1 MYNDR
6 SMSDQILIKSKAIPS
21 NPRSKNYPAGAT
33 VVRSGSG
40 GGSTVVSGGS
50 GGNNIDVLKVDDI
63 RSLTDKNVF
72 SSLRALFEIRSRI
85 IKKEDLAE
93 YTDDNIFSSL
103 RTIEEVDARIQNVL
117 NVLEKGLGEKLSKVD
132 NDTAAGLITFLKGL
146 ISEGFIKAQEGI
158 ELGDFL
164 SGILGTGGCFKVDPK
179 TGKSYIEADEMY
191 IRLKAV
197 FDSLEIRN
205 TTHIGG
211 QQILSPAGMTCIRV
225 EEYPTFYR
233 CYLKADDGSKAVL
246 NLFAEG
252 DQAQCRDMNVLE
264 GVYENISNQ
273 YYWRLVV
280 GIGQD
285 YIDLSKGDCDSTST
299 IPLPGDSICQL
310 GNRTDKGRQN
320 AIVLSTVGPDA
331 PSFKQYAGIDSYSLE
346 GKEVTKLS
354 PDGNK
359 LTGVLHIE
367 GGSTGAGNL
376 SDLPDEIQEA
386 VQVGSVNLIVNS
398 GFTGNYESENL
409 EPDSMLSPDS
419 EMYNN
424 PLNSWSGTAT
434 VLEDDKSSSGCSA
447 EIGAISQN
455 IKGMIPGEKYVFSF
469 RAKGTDITVAM
480 GTFSLS
486 QPLTGGLEKYIV
498 KFTFSGES
506 TLLLSGTAV
515 ICDLK
520 LERGTVPTDWTLSP
534 YDNEKFYA
542 KFQSL
547 SYLTSAIKDGSV
559 DVLGGLILASM
570 LQLGNHKDGKMQ
582 KVTSGISGIYNDD
595 NDVAQWGG
603 GTFEQ
608 AIRAVMMFKDNP
620 SYQPSED
627 ELKSIAKFVVTHGGR
642 SILNDV
648 VVRGYIYALGG
659 VFSGKVSIADG
670 KILLNEDGTGHLA
683 DGKLSWDLDGLSVTG
698 AIQTPYRSWAIDQSS
713 KYVLDIDKYR
723 YVFVSYRKPIYDKDD
738 ISRINLPDVVEG
750 RNGAEIRIFTSH
762 ERFTQ
767 DTEPVYIQYGLPI
780 WYPGYNYYKDPPLHT
795 LLLKGKE
802 AVFRCMD
809 FGGAVGWWLQ
819 NYNDFTAEELNP
831 VEYERV

>member
-1 MYNDR
+1 
-6 SMSDQILIKSKAIPS
+6 MSDQILIKSKAIPS

-50 GGNNIDVLKVDDI
+50 GGNNIDVLKVDDM

-146 ISEGFIKAQEGI
+146 ISEGLIKAQEGI

-197 FDSLEIRN
+197 FDSLEIRH
-205 TTHIGG
+205 TTHVGG

-233 CYLKADDGSKAVL
+233 CFMKADDGSKAVL

-285 YIDLSKGDCDSTST
+285 YIDLSKGDCDPGST

-310 GNRTDKGRQN
+310 GNRTNRNRQN
-320 AIVLSTVGPDA
+320 AIVLSTVGVDA

-346 GKEVTKLS
+346 GKEVTTLS

-359 LTGVLHIE
+359 LTGVMHIE

-424 PLNSWSGTAT
+424 PLNSWTGNAT

-480 GTFSLS
+480 GAFSLS
-486 QPLTGGLEKYIV
+486 QPLTEGLEKYIFR
-498 KFTFSGES
+498 FTFSGES

-520 LERGTVPTDWTLSP
+520 LERGTVATDWTLSP

-542 KFQSL
+542 KFQGL

-559 DVLGGLILASM
+559 DVLGGLILANM
-570 LQLGNHKDGKMQ
+570 IQLGNYKDGKMQ

-608 AIRAVMMFKDNP
+608 AIRAVMLFKDNP
-620 SYQPSED
+620 SYQPSEE
-627 ELKSIAKFVVTHGGR
+627 ELKSIANFVVTHGGR

-648 VVRGYIYALGG
+648 VVRGYVYALGG
-659 VFSGKVSIADG
+659 IFKGKVEIADG
-670 KILLNEDGTGHLA
+670 KISLNEDSSGWLA
-683 DGKLSWDLDGLSVTG
+683 DK
-698 AIQTPYRSWAIDQSS
+698 AIVW
-713 KYVLDIDKYR
+713 DKYGKAYGDLFDKQYSMNTNFIELPSVPEGFTKHIILPYYLLR
-723 YVFVSYRKPIYDKDD
+723 ATYTIHIVFANKDD
-738 ISRINLPDVVEG
+738 
-750 RNGAEIRIFTSH
+750 FM
-762 ERFTQ
+762 
-767 DTEPVYIQYGLPI
+767 VYNAGGK
-780 WYPGYNYYKDPPLHT
+780 PGYIMGDDT
-795 LLLKGKE
+795 I
-802 AVFRCMD
+802 VFSNLGHGFIRLTGVCYSPELSKTRWMAED
-809 FGGAVGWWLQ
+809 INFGL
-819 NYNDFTAEELNP
+819 
-831 VEYERV
+831 

>member
-1 MYNDR
+1 
-6 SMSDQILIKSKAIPS
+6 MSDQILIKSKAIPS

-50 GGNNIDVLKVDDI
+50 GGNNIDVLKVDDM

-72 SSLRALFEIRSRI
+72 SSLRAFFEIRSRI

-146 ISEGFIKAQEGI
+146 ISEGLIKAQEGI

-197 FDSLEIRN
+197 FDSLEIRH
-205 TTHIGG
+205 TTHVGG

-225 EEYPTFYR
+225 EEYDTYYR
-233 CYLKADDGSKAVL
+233 CFMKADDGSKAVL

-252 DQAQCRDMNVLE
+252 DQAQCRDMNIKE
-264 GVYENISNQ
+264 GIYENISNQ

-280 GIGQD
+280 GVGDD
-285 YIDLSKGDCDSTST
+285 YIDLSKDDCDTGST
-299 IPLPGDSICQL
+299 IPAVGDSICQL
-310 GNRTDKGRQN
+310 GNRTNRNRQN
-320 AIVLSTVGPDA
+320 AIVLSTVGVDA

-346 GKEVTKLS
+346 GKEVTTLS

-359 LTGVLHIE
+359 LTGVMHIE

-424 PLNSWSGTAT
+424 PLNSWTGNAT

-486 QPLTGGLEKYIV
+486 QPLTGGLEKYIFR
-498 KFTFSGES
+498 FTFSGES

-520 LERGTVPTDWTLSP
+520 LERGTVATDWTLSP

-542 KFQSL
+542 KFQGL

-559 DVLGGLILASM
+559 DVLGGLILANM
-570 LQLGNHKDGKMQ
+570 IQLGNYTDGKMQ

-608 AIRAVMMFKDNP
+608 AIRAVMLFKDNP
-620 SYQPSED
+620 SYQPSEE
-627 ELKSIAKFVVTHGGR
+627 ELKSIANFVVTHGGR

-648 VVRGYIYALGG
+648 VVRGYVYALGG
-659 VFSGKVSIADG
+659 IFKGKVEIADG
-670 KILLNEDGTGHLA
+670 KISLNEDSSGWLA
-683 DGKLSWDLDGLSVTG
+683 DK
-698 AIQTPYRSWAIDQSS
+698 AI
-713 KYVLDIDKYR
+713 V
-723 YVFVSYRKPIYDKDD
+723 
-738 ISRINLPDVVEG
+738 
-750 RNGAEIRIFTSH
+750 
-762 ERFTQ
+762 
-767 DTEPVYIQYGLPI
+767 
-780 WYPGYNYYKDPPLHT
+780 
-795 LLLKGKE
+795 
-802 AVFRCMD
+802 
-809 FGGAVGWWLQ
+809 
-819 NYNDFTAEELNP
+819 
-831 VEYERV
+831 

>member
-1 MYNDR
+1 
-6 SMSDQILIKSKAIPS
+6 MSDQILIKSKAIPS

-50 GGNNIDVLKVDDI
+50 GGNNIDVLKVDDM

-723 YVFVSYRKPIYDKDD
+723 YVFVLSLIH
-738 ISRINLPDVVEG
+738 I
-750 RNGAEIRIFTSH
+750 
-762 ERFTQ
+762 
-767 DTEPVYIQYGLPI
+767 
-780 WYPGYNYYKDPPLHT
+780 
-795 LLLKGKE
+795 
-802 AVFRCMD
+802 
-809 FGGAVGWWLQ
+809 
-819 NYNDFTAEELNP
+819 
-831 VEYERV
+831 

>member
-1 MYNDR
+1 
-6 SMSDQILIKSKAIPS
+6 MSDQILIKSKAIPS

-50 GGNNIDVLKVDDI
+50 GGNNIDVLKVDDM

-93 YTDDNIFSSL
+93 YTDDNIFSLL

-146 ISEGFIKAQEGI
+146 ISEGLIKAQEGI

-164 SGILGTGGCFKVDPK
+164 SGILGIGGCFKVDPK

-197 FDSLEIRN
+197 FDSLEIRH
-205 TTHIGG
+205 TTHVGG

-233 CYLKADDGSKAVL
+233 CFMKADDGSKAVL

-285 YIDLSKGDCDSTST
+285 YIDLSKGDCDPGST

-310 GNRTDKGRQN
+310 GNRTNRNRQN
-320 AIVLSTVGPDA
+320 AIVLSTVGVDA

-346 GKEVTKLS
+346 GKEVTTLS

-359 LTGVLHIE
+359 LTGVMHIE

-424 PLNSWSGTAT
+424 PLNSWTGNAT

-486 QPLTGGLEKYIV
+486 QPLTGGLEKYIFR
-498 KFTFSGES
+498 FTFSGES

-520 LERGTVPTDWTLSP
+520 LERGTVATDWTLSP

-542 KFQSL
+542 KFQGL

-559 DVLGGLILASM
+559 DVLGGLILANM
-570 LQLGNHKDGKMQ
+570 IQLGNYTDGKMQ

-608 AIRAVMMFKDNP
+608 AIRAVMLFKDNP
-620 SYQPSED
+620 SYQPSEE
-627 ELKSIAKFVVTHGGR
+627 ELKSIANFVVTHGGR

-648 VVRGYIYALGG
+648 VVRGYVYALGG
-659 VFSGKVSIADG
+659 IFKGKVEIADG
-670 KILLNEDGTGHLA
+670 KISLNEDSSGWLA
-683 DGKLSWDLDGLSVTG
+683 DK
-698 AIQTPYRSWAIDQSS
+698 AIVW
-713 KYVLDIDKYR
+713 DKYGKAYGDLFDKQYSMNTNFIELPSVPEGFTKQIILPYYLLR
-723 YVFVSYRKPIYDKDD
+723 ATYTIHIVFANKDD
-738 ISRINLPDVVEG
+738 
-750 RNGAEIRIFTSH
+750 FM
-762 ERFTQ
+762 
-767 DTEPVYIQYGLPI
+767 VYNAGGK
-780 WYPGYNYYKDPPLHT
+780 PGYIMGDDT
-795 LLLKGKE
+795 I
-802 AVFRCMD
+802 VFSNLGHGFIRLTGVCYSPELSKTRWMAED
-809 FGGAVGWWLQ
+809 INFGL
-819 NYNDFTAEELNP
+819 
-831 VEYERV
+831 

>member
-1 MYNDR
+1 MVKINGSSFALQYKRTTGRPIDSTATFKTLEDATSYARNTDAEEYFPYPG
-6 SMSDQILIKSKAIPS
+6 QIIS
-21 NPRSKNYPAGAT
+21 
-33 VVRSGSG
+33 V
-40 GGSTVVSGGS
+40 
-50 GGNNIDVLKVDDI
+50 
-63 RSLTDKNVF
+63 
-72 SSLRALFEIRSRI
+72 
-85 IKKEDLAE
+85 
-93 YTDDNIFSSL
+93 
-103 RTIEEVDARIQNVL
+103 EVDGGIYKLLIDSEIPDTDGR
-117 NVLEKGLGEKLSKVD
+117 KHYKLSPIDTGEEADGKYISKIE
-132 NDTAAGLITFLKGL
+132 NDEAAGLITFLKGI
-146 ISEGFIKAQEGI
+146 ISEGLIKAQEGI

-197 FDSLEIRN
+197 FDSLEIRH
-205 TTHIGG
+205 TTHVGG

-233 CYLKADDGSKAVL
+233 CFMKADDGSKAVL

-285 YIDLSKGDCDSTST
+285 YIDLSKGDCDPGST

-310 GNRTDKGRQN
+310 GNRTNRNRQN
-320 AIVLSTVGPDA
+320 AIVLSTVGVDA

-346 GKEVTKLS
+346 GKEVTTLS

-359 LTGVLHIE
+359 LTGVMHIE

-424 PLNSWSGTAT
+424 PLNSWTGNAT

-486 QPLTGGLEKYIV
+486 QPLTGGLEKYIFR
-498 KFTFSGES
+498 FTFSGES

-520 LERGTVPTDWTLSP
+520 LERGTVATDWTLSP

-542 KFQSL
+542 KFQGL

-559 DVLGGLILASM
+559 DVLGGLILANM
-570 LQLGNHKDGKMQ
+570 IQLGNYTDGKMQ

-608 AIRAVMMFKDNP
+608 AIRAVMMFKDDP

-627 ELKSIAKFVVTHGGR
+627 ELKSIANFVVTHGGR

-648 VVRGYIYALGG
+648 VVRGYVYALGG
-659 VFSGKVSIADG
+659 IFKGKVEIADG
-670 KILLNEDGTGHLA
+670 KISLNEDSSGWLA
-683 DGKLSWDLDGLSVTG
+683 DK
-698 AIQTPYRSWAIDQSS
+698 AIVW
-713 KYVLDIDKYR
+713 DKYGKAYGDLFDKQYSMNTNFIELPSVPEGFTKQIILPYYLLR
-723 YVFVSYRKPIYDKDD
+723 ATYTIHIVFANKDD
-738 ISRINLPDVVEG
+738 
-750 RNGAEIRIFTSH
+750 FM
-762 ERFTQ
+762 
-767 DTEPVYIQYGLPI
+767 VYNAGGK
-780 WYPGYNYYKDPPLHT
+780 PGYIMGDDT
-795 LLLKGKE
+795 I
-802 AVFRCMD
+802 VFSNLGHGFIRLTGVCYSPELSKTRWMAED
-809 FGGAVGWWLQ
+809 INFGL
-819 NYNDFTAEELNP
+819 
-831 VEYERV
+831 

>member
-1 MYNDR
+1 
-6 SMSDQILIKSKAIPS
+6 MSDQILIKSKAIPS

-50 GGNNIDVLKVDDI
+50 GGNNIDVLKVDDM

-72 SSLRALFEIRSRI
+72 SSLRAFFEIRSRI

-146 ISEGFIKAQEGI
+146 ISEGLIKAQEGI

-197 FDSLEIRN
+197 FDSLEIRH
-205 TTHIGG
+205 TTHVGG

-225 EEYPTFYR
+225 EEYDTYYR
-233 CYLKADDGSKAVL
+233 CFMKADDGSKAVL

-252 DQAQCRDMNVLE
+252 DQAQCRDMNIKE
-264 GVYENISNQ
+264 GIYENISNQ

-280 GIGQD
+280 GVGDD
-285 YIDLSKGDCDSTST
+285 YIDLSKDDCDTGST
-299 IPLPGDSICQL
+299 IPAVGDSICQL
-310 GNRTDKGRQN
+310 GNRTNRNRQN
-320 AIVLSTVGPDA
+320 AIVLSTVGVDA

-346 GKEVTKLS
+346 GKEVTTLS

-359 LTGVLHIE
+359 LTGVMHIE

-424 PLNSWSGTAT
+424 PLNSWTGNAT

-486 QPLTGGLEKYIV
+486 QPLTGGLEKYIFR
-498 KFTFSGES
+498 FTFSGES

-520 LERGTVPTDWTLSP
+520 LERGTVATDWTLSP

-542 KFQSL
+542 KFQGL

-559 DVLGGLILASM
+559 DVLGGLILANM
-570 LQLGNHKDGKMQ
+570 IQLGNYTDGKMQ

-608 AIRAVMMFKDNP
+608 AIRAVMLFKDNP
-620 SYQPSED
+620 SYQPSEE
-627 ELKSIAKFVVTHGGR
+627 ELKSIANFVVTHGGR

-648 VVRGYIYALGG
+648 VVRGYVYALGG
-659 VFSGKVSIADG
+659 IFKGKVEIADG
-670 KILLNEDGTGHLA
+670 KISLNEDSSGWLA
-683 DGKLSWDLDGLSVTG
+683 DK
-698 AIQTPYRSWAIDQSS
+698 AIVW
-713 KYVLDIDKYR
+713 DKYGKAYGDLFDKQYSMNTNFIELPSVPEGFTKQIILPYYLLR
-723 YVFVSYRKPIYDKDD
+723 ATYTIHIVFANKDD
-738 ISRINLPDVVEG
+738 
-750 RNGAEIRIFTSH
+750 FM
-762 ERFTQ
+762 
-767 DTEPVYIQYGLPI
+767 VYNAGGK
-780 WYPGYNYYKDPPLHT
+780 PGYIMGDDT
-795 LLLKGKE
+795 I
-802 AVFRCMD
+802 VFSNLGHGFIRLTGVCYSPELSKTRWMAED
-809 FGGAVGWWLQ
+809 INFGL
-819 NYNDFTAEELNP
+819 
-831 VEYERV
+831 

>member
-1 MYNDR
+1 
-6 SMSDQILIKSKAIPS
+6 MSDQILIKSKAIPS

-50 GGNNIDVLKVDDI
+50 GGNNIDVLKVDDM

-146 ISEGFIKAQEGI
+146 ISEGLIKAQEGI

-197 FDSLEIRN
+197 FDSLEIRH
-205 TTHIGG
+205 TTHVGG

-233 CYLKADDGSKAVL
+233 CFMKADDGSKAVL

-285 YIDLSKGDCDSTST
+285 YIDLSKGDCDPGST

-310 GNRTDKGRQN
+310 GNRTNRNRQN
-320 AIVLSTVGPDA
+320 AIVLSTVGVDA

-346 GKEVTKLS
+346 GKEVTTLS

-359 LTGVLHIE
+359 LTGVMHIE

-424 PLNSWSGTAT
+424 PLNSWTGNAT

-559 DVLGGLILASM
+559 DVLGGLVLASM

-620 SYQPSED
+620 SYQPGED

-648 VVRGYIYALGG
+648 IVRGYIYALGG
-659 VFSGKVSIADG
+659 VFSGKVSIADE

-698 AIQTPYRSWAIDQSS
+698 AIQTPYREWVIDQSS
-713 KYVLDIDKYR
+713 KYTLDIDKHR
-723 YVFVSYRKPIYDKDD
+723 YVFVYYRKPI
-738 ISRINLPDVVEG
+738 
-750 RNGAEIRIFTSH
+750 
-762 ERFTQ
+762 
-767 DTEPVYIQYGLPI
+767 
-780 WYPGYNYYKDPPLHT
+780 
-795 LLLKGKE
+795 
-802 AVFRCMD
+802 
-809 FGGAVGWWLQ
+809 
-819 NYNDFTAEELNP
+819 
-831 VEYERV
+831 

>member
-6 SMSDQILIKSKAIPS
+6 SMSDAILIKSKAIPS

-40 GGSTVVSGGS
+40 GGSTVVSGGGS
-50 GGNNIDVLKVDDI
+50 GNNIDVLKVDDM
-63 RSLTDKNVF
+63 RSLTDKNVL

-132 NDTAAGLITFLKGL
+132 NDTAAGLITFLQGL
-146 ISEGFIKAQEGI
+146 ISEGLIKAQEGI
-158 ELGDFL
+158 NVGNFL
-164 SGILGTGGCFKVDPK
+164 SGILGSGGCFKTDPK
-179 TGKSYIEADEMY
+179 TGKTYIEADEMY

-197 FDSLEIRN
+197 FDSLEIRH
-205 TTHIGG
+205 TTHVGG

-225 EEYPTFYR
+225 EEYPSFYR
-233 CYLKADDGSKAVL
+233 CFMKADDGSKAVL

-280 GIGQD
+280 GVGQD
-285 YIDLSKGDCDSTST
+285 YIDLSKGDCDPGST
-299 IPLPGDSICQL
+299 IPVAGDSICQL
-310 GNRTDKGRQN
+310 GNRTDRSRQN
-320 AIVLSTVGPDA
+320 AIVLSTVGHDA

-354 PDGNK
+354 PYGNK

-409 EPDSMLSPDS
+409 EPDSILSPDS

-424 PLNSWSGTAT
+424 PLNSWTGNAT

-620 SYQPSED
+620 SYQPGED

-648 VVRGYIYALGG
+648 IVRGYIYALGG
-659 VFSGKVSIADG
+659 VFSGKVSIADE
-670 KILLNEDGTGHLA
+670 KTLLNEDGSGWLA
-683 DGKLSWDLDGLSVTG
+683 NKAIMWDKDGKAYGDLFDKQYALNSIYLELPSVPEGFVKQIILPYYTLRTLLVYNVRFANQDDFIVYKVGTTAKYVTG
-698 AIQTPYRSWAIDQSS
+698 NAQIPLGDLGHGIIRLTGVCYRPELSITRWVAE
-713 KYVLDIDKYR
+713 
-723 YVFVSYRKPIYDKDD
+723 
-738 ISRINLPDVVEG
+738 DVNFG
-750 RNGAEIRIFTSH
+750 LNG
-762 ERFTQ
+762 
-767 DTEPVYIQYGLPI
+767 
-780 WYPGYNYYKDPPLHT
+780 
-795 LLLKGKE
+795 
-802 AVFRCMD
+802 
-809 FGGAVGWWLQ
+809 
-819 NYNDFTAEELNP
+819 
-831 VEYERV
+831 

>member
-1 MYNDR
+1 
-6 SMSDQILIKSKAIPS
+6 MSDQILIKSKAIPS

-50 GGNNIDVLKVDDI
+50 GGNNIDVLKVDDM

-146 ISEGFIKAQEGI
+146 ISEGLIKAQEGI

-197 FDSLEIRN
+197 FDSLEIRH
-205 TTHIGG
+205 TTHVGG

-225 EEYPTFYR
+225 EEYDTYYR
-233 CYLKADDGSKAVL
+233 CFMKADDGSKAVL

-252 DQAQCRDMNVLE
+252 DQAQCRDMNIKE
-264 GVYENISNQ
+264 GIYENISNQ

-280 GIGQD
+280 GVGDD
-285 YIDLSKGDCDSTST
+285 YIDLSKDDCDTGST
-299 IPLPGDSICQL
+299 IPAVGDSICQL
-310 GNRTDKGRQN
+310 GNRTNRNRQN
-320 AIVLSTVGPDA
+320 AIVLSTVGVDA

-346 GKEVTKLS
+346 GKEVTTLS

-359 LTGVLHIE
+359 LTGVMHIE

-424 PLNSWSGTAT
+424 PLNSWTGNAT

-486 QPLTGGLEKYIV
+486 QPLTGGLEKYIFR
-498 KFTFSGES
+498 FTFSGES

-520 LERGTVPTDWTLSP
+520 LERGTVATDWTLSP

-542 KFQSL
+542 KFQGL

-559 DVLGGLILASM
+559 DVLGGLILANM
-570 LQLGNHKDGKMQ
+570 IQLGNYTDGKMQ

-608 AIRAVMMFKDNP
+608 AIRAVMLFKDNP
-620 SYQPSED
+620 SYQPSEE
-627 ELKSIAKFVVTHGGR
+627 ELKSIANFVVTHGGR

-648 VVRGYIYALGG
+648 VVRGYVYALGG
-659 VFSGKVSIADG
+659 IFKGKVEIADG
-670 KILLNEDGTGHLA
+670 KISLNEDSSGWLA
-683 DGKLSWDLDGLSVTG
+683 DK
-698 AIQTPYRSWAIDQSS
+698 AIVW
-713 KYVLDIDKYR
+713 DKYGKAYGDLFDKQYSMNTNFIELPSVPEGFTKQIILPYYLLR
-723 YVFVSYRKPIYDKDD
+723 ATYTIHIVFANKDD
-738 ISRINLPDVVEG
+738 
-750 RNGAEIRIFTSH
+750 FM
-762 ERFTQ
+762 
-767 DTEPVYIQYGLPI
+767 VYNAGGK
-780 WYPGYNYYKDPPLHT
+780 PGYIMGDDT
-795 LLLKGKE
+795 I
-802 AVFRCMD
+802 VFSNLGHGFIRLTGVCYSPELSKTRWMAED
-809 FGGAVGWWLQ
+809 INFGL
-819 NYNDFTAEELNP
+819 
-831 VEYERV
+831 

>member
-1 MYNDR
+1 
-6 SMSDQILIKSKAIPS
+6 MSDQILIKSKAIPS

-50 GGNNIDVLKVDDI
+50 GGNNIDVLKVDDM

-205 TTHIGG
+205 TTHVGG

-225 EEYPTFYR
+225 EEYDTYYR
-233 CYLKADDGSKAVL
+233 CFMKADDGSKAVL

-252 DQAQCRDMNVLE
+252 DQAQCRDMNIKE
-264 GVYENISNQ
+264 GIYENISNQ

-280 GIGQD
+280 GVGDD
-285 YIDLSKGDCDSTST
+285 YIDLSKDDCDTGST
-299 IPLPGDSICQL
+299 IPAVGDSICQL
-310 GNRTDKGRQN
+310 GNRTNRNRQN
-320 AIVLSTVGPDA
+320 AIVLSTVGVDA

-346 GKEVTKLS
+346 GKEVTTLS

-359 LTGVLHIE
+359 LTGVMHIE

-424 PLNSWSGTAT
+424 PLNSWTGNAT

-486 QPLTGGLEKYIV
+486 QPLTGGLEKYIFR
-498 KFTFSGES
+498 FTFSGES

-520 LERGTVPTDWTLSP
+520 LERGTVATDWTLSP

-542 KFQSL
+542 KFQGL

-559 DVLGGLILASM
+559 DVLGGLILANM
-570 LQLGNHKDGKMQ
+570 IQLGNYTDGKMQ

-608 AIRAVMMFKDNP
+608 AIRAVMLFKDNP
-620 SYQPSED
+620 SYQPSEE
-627 ELKSIAKFVVTHGGR
+627 ELKSIANFVVTHGGR

-648 VVRGYIYALGG
+648 VVRGYVYALGG
-659 VFSGKVSIADG
+659 IFKGKVEIADG
-670 KILLNEDGTGHLA
+670 KISLNEDSSGWLA
-683 DGKLSWDLDGLSVTG
+683 DK
-698 AIQTPYRSWAIDQSS
+698 AIVW
-713 KYVLDIDKYR
+713 DKYGKAYGDLFDKQYSMNTNFIELPSVPEGFTKQIILPYYLLR
-723 YVFVSYRKPIYDKDD
+723 ATYTIHIVFANKDD
-738 ISRINLPDVVEG
+738 
-750 RNGAEIRIFTSH
+750 FM
-762 ERFTQ
+762 
-767 DTEPVYIQYGLPI
+767 VYNAGGK
-780 WYPGYNYYKDPPLHT
+780 PGYIMGDDT
-795 LLLKGKE
+795 I
-802 AVFRCMD
+802 VFSNLGHGFIRLTGVCYSPELSKTRWMAED
-809 FGGAVGWWLQ
+809 INFGL
-819 NYNDFTAEELNP
+819 
-831 VEYERV
+831 

>member
-1 MYNDR
+1 MVKINGSSFALQYKRTTGRPIDSTATFKTLEDATSYARNTDAEEYFPYPG
-6 SMSDQILIKSKAIPS
+6 QIIS
-21 NPRSKNYPAGAT
+21 
-33 VVRSGSG
+33 V
-40 GGSTVVSGGS
+40 
-50 GGNNIDVLKVDDI
+50 
-63 RSLTDKNVF
+63 
-72 SSLRALFEIRSRI
+72 
-85 IKKEDLAE
+85 
-93 YTDDNIFSSL
+93 
-103 RTIEEVDARIQNVL
+103 EVDGGIYKLLIDSEIPDTDGR
-117 NVLEKGLGEKLSKVD
+117 KHYKLSPIDTGEEADGKYISKIE
-132 NDTAAGLITFLKGL
+132 NDEAAGLITFLKGI
-146 ISEGFIKAQEGI
+146 ISEGLIKAQEGI

-164 SGILGTGGCFKVDPK
+164 SGILGTGGCFKVDPN

-197 FDSLEIRN
+197 FDSLEIRH
-205 TTHIGG
+205 TTHVGG

-233 CYLKADDGSKAVL
+233 CFMKADDGSKAVL

-285 YIDLSKGDCDSTST
+285 YIDLSKGDCDPGST

-310 GNRTDKGRQN
+310 GNRTNRNRQN
-320 AIVLSTVGPDA
+320 AIVLSTVGVDA

-346 GKEVTKLS
+346 GKEVTTLS

-359 LTGVLHIE
+359 LTGVMHIE

-424 PLNSWSGTAT
+424 PLNSWTGNAT

-486 QPLTGGLEKYIV
+486 QPLTGGLEKYIFR
-498 KFTFSGES
+498 FTFSGES

-520 LERGTVPTDWTLSP
+520 LERGTVATDWTLSP

-542 KFQSL
+542 KFQGL

-559 DVLGGLILASM
+559 DVLGGLILANM
-570 LQLGNHKDGKMQ
+570 IQLGNYTDGKMQ

-608 AIRAVMMFKDNP
+608 AIRAVMMFKDDP

-627 ELKSIAKFVVTHGGR
+627 ELKSIANFVVTHGGR

-648 VVRGYIYALGG
+648 VVRGYVYALGG
-659 VFSGKVSIADG
+659 IFKGKVEIADG
-670 KILLNEDGTGHLA
+670 KISLNEDSSGWLA
-683 DGKLSWDLDGLSVTG
+683 DK
-698 AIQTPYRSWAIDQSS
+698 AIVW
-713 KYVLDIDKYR
+713 DKYGKAYGDLFDKQYSMNTNFIELPSVPEGFTKQIILPYYLLR
-723 YVFVSYRKPIYDKDD
+723 ATYTIHIVFANKDD
-738 ISRINLPDVVEG
+738 
-750 RNGAEIRIFTSH
+750 FM
-762 ERFTQ
+762 
-767 DTEPVYIQYGLPI
+767 VYNAGGK
-780 WYPGYNYYKDPPLHT
+780 PGYIMGDDT
-795 LLLKGKE
+795 I
-802 AVFRCMD
+802 VFSNLGHGFIRLTGVCYSPELSKTRWMAED
-809 FGGAVGWWLQ
+809 INFGL
-819 NYNDFTAEELNP
+819 
-831 VEYERV
+831 